1 MKDCDLGSRGER
13 AMSIEL
19 EKSDPGVQR
28 TRRNIMKMG
37 AIAVPATL
45 ATVHS
50 AAAGGIKVC
59 VPVLGCITI
68 GGGGSGGSGGGGVSG
83 NCFLKGTNIL
93 TAEGERK
100 IEDLATGDLLPT
112 RFGGFRPVQW
122 IGRYTVRKND
132 PSKAWVED
140 ALPVRIARSALG
152 PNLPHADLCVTA
164 LHGVLIDGVLVP
176 AEALIN
182 GATVTRHVPED
193 DEMEF
198 FHIKLES
205 HDVIYAE
212 GVLVETLLHV
222 DESFVNFAEYLRL
235 YGTPADEARCAP
247 YVPVQGGRAE
257 LMSRFRSALSPWID
271 FRSEVDVV
279 RDRLEEGAVI

>member
-1 MKDCDLGSRGER
+1 MAATKPE
-13 AMSIEL
+13 I
-19 EKSDPGVQR
+19 SDPGVQR

-45 ATVHS
+45 ASVHS
-50 AAAGGIKVC
+50 AAAGGITIC
-59 VPVLGCITI
+59 LPVLGCHTI
-68 GGGGSGGSGGGGVSG
+68 GGGGKGGGVSS
-83 NCFLKGTNIL
+83 NCFLRGTKIQ
-93 TAEGERK
+93 TAEGERE
-100 IEDLATGDLLPT
+100 IENLAIGDLLPT
-112 RFGGFRPVQW
+112 MSGGLRPVQW
-122 IGRYTVRKND
+122 IGRYTARKSD
-132 PSKAWVED
+132 PSKPWVED
-140 ALPVRIARSALG
+140 ALPVRIARSALA
-152 PNLPHADLCVTA
+152 PNVPHADLCVTA

-182 GATVTRHVPED
+182 GATIARYEPEG

-212 GVLVETLLHV
+212 GVPAETLLHV
-222 DESFVNFAEYLRL
+222 DESFVNFAEYLRQ

-247 YVPVQGGRAE
+247 YVHVQGGRAE

-271 FRSEVDVV
+271 FRNEADVV
-279 RDRLEEGAVI
+279 RDRLEEGAIV

>member
-1 MKDCDLGSRGER
+1 MTS
-13 AMSIEL
+13 EL
-19 EKSDPGVQR
+19 ANSGTQR

-50 AAAGGIKVC
+50 ASAGQGGGLVC
-59 VPVLGCITI
+59 LISSIFGQPCPPTTGN
-68 GGGGSGGSGGGGVSG
+68 GNGNGGGSR
-83 NCFLKGTNIL
+83 NCFLKGASIL

-100 IEDLATGDLLPT
+100 IEDLAVGDSLPT
-112 RFGGFRPVQW
+112 MFGGLCPVQW
-122 IGRYTVRKND
+122 IGRYTVRKSD
-132 PSKAWVED
+132 PSKAWLED
-140 ALPVRIARSALG
+140 ALPVRIARSALA
-152 PNLPHADLCVTA
+152 PNVPHADLYVTA

-182 GATVTRHVPED
+182 GATITRHEPEG

-212 GVLVETLLHV
+212 GVPAETLLHV
-222 DESFVNFAEYLRL
+222 DKSFVNFAEYLRQ

-247 YVPVQGGRAE
+247 YVHVQGGRAE

-271 FRSEVDVV
+271 FRNEADVA
-279 RDRLEEGAVI
+279 RDRLEEGAIV